1 MAVNHMIFQGRLV
14 KDIEKKTTQSGI
26 SNTTFTLAW
35 SEKIKEIER
44 NSFIRCKAWRG
55 TADFLDKYLHDKGT
69 EMIVE
74 GQIITEKWQD
84 KDGNPKSDNILYVDK
99 VHFCGKKST
108 GGSARTEQ
116 PSTNGMVEVTSD
128 EPLPF

>member
-108 GGSARTEQ
+108 GGPVRAEQ
-116 PSTNGMVEVTSD
+116 PSINGMVEVTSD